1 MKIRLLIFFV
11 FLQFFANSQ
20 VLNLPPRPVGA
31 LTGSQ
36 FVALVTNYSLT
47 DRENEIYSQVLS
59 GNVPDFQRNLIP
71 VTNSQTI
78 SSTLYTYT
86 YYVLPDYLAIGC
98 DTNYFLCPMT
108 PLLAQ
113 RIADAFNC
121 TMPTR
126 KMVNQIWTAATVHL
140 APSTIPPSPQM
151 ITIPVMSQHNDTVWE
166 QRSAVLAAHPLGE
179 LVGGDKKD
187 VVISNLIYGYTPGR
201 VVIYGWHYLNGT
213 PIQPLYNGHEE
224 TYADYSHG
232 IRLVQMNMILNGS
245 TTTVSSV
252 LQSST
257 LNPLLSDEGSI
268 AIPRYP
274 VNLPTVSVPT
284 SFSVSPVDPTSL
296 QIIASPQAAVTH
308 YLVQLSNDG
317 VNFGSTLTLSS
328 DSLQIDNLIT
338 DSIYF
343 IRIAAV
349 SSFDTSAYSEVL
361 GVVPSNC
368 NPKVLVVNGFDRA
381 STGNTYNFIRQHG
394 MAFHKNGFAFSSA
407 TNEAVVNGL
416 LDLKSYRIVDYI
428 LGNESTAQETFSSSE
443 QLQIED
449 YLDNGGYFFVSG
461 AEIAWDLDHLGST
474 ADKDFYH
481 NYLKASY
488 VNDAPNGQSGVYYQ
502 SQPSDTSIFAG
513 LATFSF
519 DNGTHG
525 TFNVNYPDVLGA
537 MNGSVHCL
545 KYSGL
550 TANYAGIN
558 YSGIFPGGTQAGKLV
573 NLGIPFE
580 TIYPESARNSLMSYI
595 LNYFNVLSYTPEP
608 IVTTPVT
615 YCQNDVADSLVA
627 SGSNLLWYNVQT
639 GGIGNFNAPVPSTT
653 IAGTTFYYV
662 TQNIDGC
669 ESQRAEILVN
679 VKPQPALPVITQSGD
694 SLLSGVLYG
703 NQWSLN
709 NILLAGDTNYY
720 CIPLVSGSYSL
731 IIEEN
736 GCYSDTSAVINIVL
750 TGMNSD
756 LPMET
761 DLQLYPVPV
770 SDQLHIEFI
779 GDQPENYDVKIMNS
793 SGQLVYVTELTGT
806 AVINT
811 ANLSPGLY
819 LVVVSGKSFMFTR
832 SIIKQ

>member
-1 MKIRLLIFFV
+1 MKLRFLIFFLYIQIV
-11 FLQFFANSQ
+11 ANSQ

-59 GNVPDFQRNLIP
+59 GNVPDFQRNLVP
-71 VTNSQTI
+71 VTGSQTI
-78 SSTLYTYT
+78 NSTVYSYT

-113 RIADAFNC
+113 RIADALDC

-126 KMVNQIWTAATVHL
+126 KMVNEIWATATVHL
-140 APSTIPPSPQM
+140 SPSTIPPSPQM
-151 ITIPVMSQHNDTVWE
+151 TTIPVMADHNATVWG
-166 QRSAVLAAHPLGE
+166 QRSAVLATHPLGE

-201 VVIYGWHYLNGT
+201 VVIYGWHYLSGT

-245 TTTVSSV
+245 STTVSSI
-252 LQSST
+252 LQSSV

-284 SFSVSPVDPTSL
+284 SFYVSPVDPTSL
-296 QIIASPQAAVTH
+296 QIINSPQAAVTH
-308 YLVQLSNDG
+308 YLIQLSNDG
-317 VNFGSTLTLSS
+317 LNFGTTLTLSK
-328 DSLQIDNLIT
+328 DSLQISNLIT

-368 NPKVLVVNGFDRA
+368 NPKVLVVNGFDRP

-394 MAFHKNGFAFSSA
+394 TAFYKNGFAFSSA
-407 TNEAVVNGL
+407 TNEAILNGL
-416 LDLKSYRIVDYI
+416 TDLKSFRIVDYI
-428 LGNESTAQETFSSSE
+428 LGNESTAQETFSSGE
-443 QLQIED
+443 QLVVED
-449 YLDNGGYFFVSG
+449 YLENGGYLFVSG

-481 NYLKASY
+481 NYLKAY
-488 VNDAPNGQSGVYYQ
+488 YANDAPNGQSGVYYQ
-502 SQPSDTSIFAG
+502 SEPSDTSIFSGMGA
-513 LATFSF
+513 FNF

-537 MNGSVHCL
+537 INGSLHCL

-550 TANYAGIN
+550 TSNYAGIN
-558 YSGIFPGGTQAGKLV
+558 YSGIFPGGTQPGKLV
-573 NLGIPFE
+573 NMGIPFE
-580 TIYPESARNSLMSYI
+580 TIYPESARNSLMSDI
-595 LNYFNVLSYTPEP
+595 LNYFDVLSYTPEP
-608 IVTTPVT
+608 NATTPLI
-615 YCQNDVADSLVA
+615 YCQNDVADSLSA
-627 SGSNLLWYNVQT
+627 SGNNLLWYNIQT
-639 GGIGNFNAPVPSTT
+639 GGMGNLDAPVPSTT
-653 IAGTTFYYV
+653 FSGTTFYYV
-662 TQNIDGC
+662 TQTIDGC
-669 ESQRAEILVN
+669 ESQRAEIMVN
-679 VKPQPALPVITQSGD
+679 IKPQPALPVIIQSGD
-694 SLLSGVLYG
+694 SLLSGVLFG

-709 NILLAGDTNYY
+709 NVLLAGDTNYY

-750 TGMNSD
+750 TGVNSD
-756 LPMET
+756 LSMET

-779 GDQPENYDVKIMNS
+779 GDQPENYGVKIMNS
-793 SGQLVYVTELTGT
+793 NGQLVFNAELTGN

-811 ANLSPGLY
+811 ENFSSGIY
-819 LVVVSGKSFMFTR
+819 IVVISGKSFTFTR
-832 SIIKQ
+832 SIIK